1 MPTEERIEIAGEL
14 KRAKYE
20 VLVSEG
26 RRNGWH
32 VRCWAVEIG
41 CRGFP
46 AVSMSRLLKEL
57 GFVGGERRK
66 MMEKLG
72 GLAEEA
78 SRSIWRAS
86 HYKNWGGN

>member
-1 MPTEERIEIAGEL
+1 MR
-14 KRAKYE
+14 E
-20 VLVSEG
+20 V
-26 RRNGWH
+26 
-32 VRCWAVEIG
+32 
-41 CRGFP
+41 FP

>member
-1 MPTEERIEIAGEL
+1 M
-14 KRAKYE
+14 
-20 VLVSEG
+20 
-26 RRNGWH
+26 
-32 VRCWAVEIG
+32 RCWAVEIG